1 MTQSFDPAALLSDRA
16 NAADEGAIIRMTQR
30 TRELRAKGRDVV
42 ALTLGEPDFDTPENI
57 RDAAKAALD
66 AGFTHYAPVAGIVEL
81 REAIAAKLKTENA
94 LTYPASGVVVAKDS
108 SGNYVAATQTCTH
121 EGNKQITLKNNEWYC
136 TAHGARFSLSGSG
149 LNSEGSKGLT
159 IYKTALTGTTL
170 RVYS

>member
-1 MTQSFDPAALLSDRA
+1 MVVNISLKNKHLGNLNLLLDVFSVKSFLTFNIKKAKQKSMERRQFLESIGIGAAFVLTTSCLQSCTKDSSSGVDFTLDLSA
-16 NAADEGAIIRMTQR
+16 SI
-30 TRELRAKGRDVV
+30 
-42 ALTLGEPDFDTPENI
+42 NI
-57 RDAAKAALD
+57 A
-66 AGFTHYAPVAGIVEL
+66 
-81 REAIAAKLKTENA
+81 LKTNGG
-94 LTYPASGVVVAKDS
+94 YIVNSGVVVAKDS